1 MNASFSIV
9 TPNLNMGKFLQR
21 SMASVIATL
30 VPGDPYFIVDG
41 GSSDN
46 SLDDINSYRPQLTSV
61 ISEPDKGYAD
71 AIAKGFDQATGSLL
85 CWVNSSDLPLP
96 GALDAA
102 REIFADPAVNLI
114 TGDVVT
120 IDENDVVAGRSS
132 GQFPELVKTM
142 LYGGG
147 TPWQVGCF
155 WCRSAYEQVGRLR
168 RHLRYAADFDIFL
181 RLGLNGGVRSVPKIF
196 GAHRLRD
203 GQLSIAGQPRYK
215 AERRQVQRDWIDRAL
230 PRVPYRY
237 LTQIAYWTSMRIAAR
252 TRH

>member
-114 TGDVVT
+114 TGDHNT
-120 IDENDVVAGRSS
+120 LADTLAAHAEIDALWWPAATLAQCKRMEALSVSNLKRTWVGAAAAAALDDSRTLLEQAV
-132 GQFPELVKTM
+132 QVKNV
-142 LYGGG
+142 
-147 TPWQVGCF
+147 W
-155 WCRSAYEQVGRLR
+155 
-168 RHLRYAADFDIFL
+168 
-181 RLGLNGGVRSVPKIF
+181 
-196 GAHRLRD
+196 
-203 GQLSIAGQPRYK
+203 
-215 AERRQVQRDWIDRAL
+215 
-230 PRVPYRY
+230 VPYGV
-237 LTQIAYWTSMRIAAR
+237 
-252 TRH
+252 